1 VPRWS
6 LLLFVVVFA
15 AIVAL
20 VVADRGRDDD
30 RAPEASPPRASPEPA
45 RGPGAHL
52 RALQRIADDHG
63 GTRSAGS
70 PGDAATA
77 DYVEQRLRTAGY
89 RVSRQRFRVPV
100 YRETSPPRLR
110 VDGRA
115 VRPIRTLQFSPGGTA
130 QGRVRAVGLGCADDD
145 FDAVQQGE
153 IALVERGTCFFR
165 DKAVNAERA
174 GAAAALIVDQER
186 EPVAASLQRPG
197 LGIPVLALGA
207 EAGEGLAG
215 REATVSVDAVSGRR
229 ETASVIA
236 ESGPAGAARVVMAGG
251 HLDSVPAGP
260 GLNDNGSGVA
270 ALLTVAERLA
280 DRGLPLR
287 FAFWGAEEI
296 GLVGS
301 RRYVG
306 GLDPAERRRIAAYLN
321 LDMVGTPDG
330 EPQVYDGGPVE
341 EALRDHLPRGTDDVT
356 LEGNSDHAPFERAGI
371 PVGGIFTGLDDCY
384 HQRCDTLRNVD
395 RDVLALSARAT
406 ERTLVDLASPRSG

>member
-1 VPRWS
+1 MPRWS

-15 AIVAL
+15 AVVAL
-20 VVADRGRDDD
+20 VLANREREDD
-30 RAPEASPPRASPEPA
+30 RAPAAPPRAAPA
-45 RGPGAHL
+45 RGLDAHL
-52 RALQRIADDHG
+52 RALQQIADEHG

-77 DYVEQRLRTAGY
+77 DYVERRLRAAGY
-89 RVSRQRFRVPV
+89 RVSRQRFPVPV

-130 QGRVRAVGLGCADDD
+130 SGRVRAAGLGCADDD
-145 FDAVQQGE
+145 FDALQEGD
-153 IALVERGTCFFR
+153 IALIERGTCFFR

-207 EAGEGLAG
+207 EAGEGLEG
-215 REATVSVDAVSGRR
+215 REATVIVDAVSGRR

-236 ESGPAGAARVVMAGG
+236 ESGPADAPRVVMAGG

-270 ALLTVAERLA
+270 ALLSVAERLA
-280 DRGLPLR
+280 RRDLPLR

-301 RRYVG
+301 RRYVD
-306 GLDPAERRRIAAYLN
+306 GLDAAGRRRIAAYLN
-321 LDMVGTPDG
+321 LDMVGTPDS

-341 EALRDHLPRGTDDVT
+341 DDAPPPPPARDRRRDARGQLRPRAFRAGRDPGRGHLHRPRRLLPPEMRHAAQRRPRRPRG
-356 LEGNSDHAPFERAGI
+356 LGPRGRAHAGRAG
-371 PVGGIFTGLDDCY
+371 
-384 HQRCDTLRNVD
+384 
-395 RDVLALSARAT
+395 
-406 ERTLVDLASPRSG
+406 